1 VFFTTIVRMGA
12 LKLGPPNVIAPQD
25 NLQGFRDRLPT
36 VKKGEIAKVGEKPI
50 IALFEQWLID
60 NPIEK

>member
-1 VFFTTIVRMGA
+1 MGA
-12 LKLGPPNVIAPQD
+12 PKLGPPNVTTPQD
-25 NLQGFRDRLPT
+25 NHQGFRYRLLP
-36 VKKGEIAKVGEKPI
+36 VRKGEIAKIEGEKPR